1 MTTIYFLS
9 VYVALTLA
17 FWAHALRG
25 LRSRGRARRSE
36 RLFGVEDRFLI
47 AMVALV
53 ASAAW
58 IVLLPMAGAARAF
71 HLYERR
77 GMARLMGQ
85 WRAPRV
91 TPGRA
96 AQRAA

>member
-9 VYVALTLA
+9 AYLALTLA
-17 FWAHALRG
+17 FWVHALRG
-25 LRSRGRARRSE
+25 ISARRGKRRRE
-36 RLFGVEDRFLI
+36 RLFGVEERVLI
-47 AMVALV
+47 AIVALV

-71 HLYERR
+71 HFYERR
-77 GMARLMGQ
+77 GMARMMGQ
-85 WRAPRV
+85 WRTPRV
-91 TPGRA
+91 RA

>member
-1 MTTIYFLS
+1 MTTIYLLS
-9 VYVALTLA
+9 AYVALTLA

-25 LRSRGRARRSE
+25 LRAHDRSRRRQ
-36 RLFGVEDRFLI
+36 RLFGVEERVLI
-47 AMVALV
+47 ALV
-53 ASAAW
+53 ALLASSAW

-77 GMARLMGQ
+77 GIARLMGQ
-85 WRAPRV
+85 TRPRV
-91 TPGRA
+91 VAGGT